1 MGTLDPQQAVQLW
14 EPSVATRISDHTA
27 SEADHRPEILVGPA
41 QPSPA
46 QPSPAQPSPAQPS
59 PGRRQP
65 GSMPGQAGP
74 RSLAEER
81 NRRQALLGRL
91 AAVFYAGSGL
101 LGLVTLP
108 LPAPH
113 SNWLGTMLVSMAA
126 LAVGIAVWFAP
137 WGNWPQRATVAL
149 VPPAFA
155 LIAFAN
161 AFGGSDVRTY
171 GVFFV

>member
-41 QPSPA
+41 QPSAVQPA
-46 QPSPAQPSPAQPS
+46 

-65 GSMPGQAGP
+65 GSVPGQAGP

-81 NRRQALLGRL
+81 NRRQVLLGRL
-91 AAVFYAGSGL
+91 AAIFYAGSGL

-126 LAVGIAVWFAP
+126 LAVGI
-137 WGNWPQRATVAL
+137 VAWL
-149 VPPAFA
+149 
-155 LIAFAN
+155 
-161 AFGGSDVRTY
+161 
-171 GVFFV
+171 